1 MSSKLLFIYARA
13 KSNGAETTLM
23 VVTQPFALI
32 FIGHPFL
39 TKQQIYIRHIFL
51 PKYTGWMNKCLS
63 SESNHFKGKQ
73 INSGKLLK
81 SFDLW
86 RQFGLGQNS

>member
-32 FIGHPFL
+32 FIGHPF
-39 TKQQIYIRHIFL
+39 F
-51 PKYTGWMNKCLS
+51 
-63 SESNHFKGKQ
+63 
-73 INSGKLLK
+73 
-81 SFDLW
+81 
-86 RQFGLGQNS
+86 